1 MVGLRQAKNR
11 MQISKVWL
19 MQVMVWDACWRCLE
33 GTAVAQED
41 YLMRVIVLSCRSIVK
56 LLIVDSSV

>member
-11 MQISKVWL
+11 IQISKVWL
-19 MQVMVWDACWRCLE
+19 MQVMVWDACRSCLE
-33 GTAVAQED
+33 STTVAQED
-41 YLMRVIVLSCRSIVK
+41 YLMRVIVLPCRSIVK